1 MIFAISRF
9 NLKVANVAIL
19 GKAAFARQYRIK
31 KLILDRMKSKTAAT
45 TITPQELLF
54 SQGFGS
60 RHECTGTVVNG
71 KFEFNGTLVTDPFED
86 LAIFEAAPYKV
97 AGKPWQ
103 YHTKAYLVLH
113 KPAGYE
119 CSKKPKHHPSAYSLL
134 PAELRV
140 RDVQA
145 VGRLDEDTTGLLLF
159 SDDGQFIHR
168 VTSPK
173 HKAAKIYV
181 ATLKHPADD
190 SLCQKLLQG
199 VILNDSP
206 KPVLALGAR
215 LLNETTLELTL
226 SEGKYHQVKRMVAAV
241 SNRVEALHRNAIGE
255 HQLRANC
262 AEGEWYWLTA
272 EELAQIW

>member
-1 MIFAISRF
+1 
-9 NLKVANVAIL
+9 
-19 GKAAFARQYRIK
+19 
-31 KLILDRMKSKTAAT
+31 MKSKASIAS
-45 TITPQELLF
+45 TITPQDLLF

-71 KFEFNGTLVTDPFED
+71 KFEFNGNLITDPFED

-97 AGKPWQ
+97 AGRLCQ

-134 PAELRV
+134 PTELRV

-190 SLCQKLLQG
+190 TLCAKLLEG
-199 VILNDSP
+199 VVLHDSP
-206 KPVLALGAR
+206 KPVIALGAR

-241 SNRVEALHRNAIGE
+241 SNRVEALHRNAIGA
-255 HQLRANC
+255 HLLRADC
-262 AEGEWYWLTA
+262 YEGQWYWLTP
-272 EELAQIW
+272 EELAHIW